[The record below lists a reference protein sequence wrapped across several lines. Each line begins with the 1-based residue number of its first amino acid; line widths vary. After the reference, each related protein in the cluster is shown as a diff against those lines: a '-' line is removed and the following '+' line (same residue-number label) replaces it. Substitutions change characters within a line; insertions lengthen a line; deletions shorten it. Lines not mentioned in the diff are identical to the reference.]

1 MQPNIRA
8 IVFIAALA
16 CAMGVLPDVAHA
28 AQPQQLTAGEWFV
41 YAPSKDFKDLPTLAT
56 EADGGGDVP
65 GNMLF
70 VCDRSNYYLLL
81 IFPTVKFA
89 NSEPGTVI
97 LGDGADA
104 RYETTFKDLY
114 GTRAALGKTFDRDA
128 DILFTGIP
136 KAMLA
141 RLSDNGK
148 LQVDLKGQAWSMAL
162 KGIAAKVPTFTA
174 FCETG
179 QRLNRSHFA
188 K

>member
-1 MQPNIRA
+1 MQQKIRA
-8 IVFIAALA
+8 IAFIAALA
-16 CAMGVLPDVAHA
+16 CAMGALSYAAHA
-28 AQPQQLTAGEWFV
+28 AQPQKLATGEWFI

-70 VCDRSNYYLLL
+70 VCDRAKYYLLL

-89 NSEPGTVI
+89 KTEPGVVI

-114 GTRAALGKTFDRDA
+114 GTRAPLGKKFDRDA
-128 DILFTGIP
+128 DIMFTDIP

-148 LQVDLKGQAWSMAL
+148 LQVDLKGQTWSMAL
-162 KGIAAKVPTFTA
+162 KGIAAKVPTFTT

-179 QRLNRSHFA
+179 QLLNRSHFA

>member
-1 MQPNIRA
+1 MRPTIRA
-8 IVFIAALA
+8 IAFIAALA
-16 CAMGVLPDVAHA
+16 CAMGELPDAAHA
-28 AQPQQLTAGEWFV
+28 APPQKLAAGEWFV

-56 EADGGGDVP
+56 EADGGGGVP

-70 VCDRSNYYLLL
+70 VCDRTNYYLLL
-81 IFPTVKFA
+81 IFPTVQFA
-89 NSEPGTVI
+89 KSEPGAVI

-114 GTRAALGKTFDRDA
+114 GTRAALGKKFDRDA
-128 DILFTGIP
+128 DIMFTGIP
-136 KAMLA
+136 KAILA
-141 RLSDNGK
+141 RLSDNGT
-148 LQVDLKGQAWSMAL
+148 LQVDLKGQTWSMAL

-179 QRLNRSHFA
+179 QLLNRSHFA

>member
-1 MQPNIRA
+1 MQPKIHA
-8 IVFIAALA
+8 VAFIAALA
-16 CAMGVLPDVAHA
+16 CAMGALPDAPHA
-28 AQPQQLTAGEWFV
+28 AQPQRLAAGEWFV

-56 EADGGGDVP
+56 EADGGGDAP

-70 VCDRSNYYLLL
+70 VCDRTNYYLLL

-89 NSEPGTVI
+89 SSEPGAVI

-104 RYETTFKDLY
+104 RYETAFKDLY
-114 GTRAALGKTFDRDA
+114 GTRAPLGKKFDRDA
-128 DILFTGIP
+128 DIMFTGIP
-136 KAMLA
+136 KALLA
-141 RLSDNGK
+141 RLNDNGT
-148 LQVDLKGQAWSMAL
+148 LQVDLKGQSWSMAL
-162 KGIAAKVPTFTA
+162 KGIAAKVPSFTS